1 MSSIIIDKRYGVV
14 QWVPKEET
22 LNYKPRYN
30 SISLHGFF
38 DNQQKNTKI
47 NPNDLVIGNLY
58 KAYFWEN
65 ADSSDHPPSDQKY
78 KAKLIFI
85 GKYFF
90 FK

>member
-14 QWVPKEET
+14 QWLPREES
-22 LNYKPRYN
+22 LNHKPRYN

-47 NPNDLVIGNLY
+47 NPNDLLIGNLY

-65 ADSSDHPPSDQKY
+65 ADCDHPPSDQKY
-78 KAKLIFI
+78 KVKLIFI
-85 GKYFF
+85 GKYF
-90 FK
+90 